1 MIPRQHNHRGIG
13 GLVRLDAVKKRHQVL
28 VVPPVLRRSIP
39 QRETFPERLDLH
51 LHINLRIDVRR
62 VYGNMP
68 EPRPDRVDVDTSLK
82 QNTLEVYQ
90 RRSPPCKNIMLAL
103 TA

>member
-13 GLVRLDAVKKRHQVL
+13 GRVRLDAVKKRHQVL

-51 LHINLRIDVRR
+51 LHVNLRIDVRR

-68 EPRPDRVDVDTSLK
+68 EPRPDRVDVDTGLK
-82 QNTLEVYQ
+82 QM
-90 RRSPPCKNIMLAL
+90 RRSRMPDRMRARPLRRY
-103 TA
+103 